1 MSRST
6 RRAGLVAAAA
16 LLVGAT
22 VGGCQAG
29 FDAFTSQ
36 PFAPS
41 NGSVASAGDMRIRNT
56 VVVRSD
62 DGTQSQIYA
71 SFINMGGSP
80 DTLTGVSI
88 AGVGTVPLDGGSITV
103 PAAAKVDL
111 GPGGYQVFANN
122 LTQGPGDVV
131 TVTFRFE
138 QAGEVHLSALI
149 MTAQSLVSGG

>member
-1 MSRST
+1 M
-6 RRAGLVAAAA
+6 
-16 LLVGAT
+16 
-22 VGGCQAG
+22 
-29 FDAFTSQ
+29 
-36 PFAPS
+36 
-41 NGSVASAGDMRIRNT
+41 
-56 VVVRSD
+56 VVRSD